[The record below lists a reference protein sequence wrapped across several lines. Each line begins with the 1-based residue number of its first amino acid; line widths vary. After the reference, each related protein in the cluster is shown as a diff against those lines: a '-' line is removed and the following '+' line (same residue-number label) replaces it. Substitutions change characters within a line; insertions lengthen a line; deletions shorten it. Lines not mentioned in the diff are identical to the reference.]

1 MLDKAY
7 WKDISKKIIVTGKEL
22 GFNDVG
28 ISDNVIN
35 QNQGLYK
42 EWIDAENHGAM
53 SYLEDHQDIK
63 FDPENILENTKSII
77 SVRLDYLPLNENL
90 IDLINQKDKAYIARY
105 ALGRDY
111 HKTLKKKLNLLVD

>member
-28 ISDNVIN
+28 ISDTVIN

-42 EWIDAENHGAM
+42 EWIDAKNHGAM

-63 FDPENILENTKSII
+63 FDPENILANTKSII
-77 SVRLDYLPLNENL
+77 SVRLDCTH
-90 IDLINQKDKAYIARY
+90 RT
-105 ALGRDY
+105 ALLHRSAFADR
-111 HKTLKKKLNLLVD
+111 LVPRRSSQRQSTPDT

>member
-28 ISDNVIN
+28 ISDTVIN

-42 EWIDAENHGAM
+42 EWIDAKNHGAM

-63 FDPENILENTKSII
+63 FDPENILANTKSII
-77 SVRLDYLPLNENL
+77 SVNDNNAFLNIFRKIFGLKIYFFAICWKSIENFRGF
-90 IDLINQKDKAYIARY
+90 QHVRPF
-105 ALGRDY
+105 
-111 HKTLKKKLNLLVD
+111 